1 MLIKKRLK
9 FYTYIQ
15 KYAYYAIEL
24 HIILHLFYN
33 SVTLAKKIPNYGIN
47 FIGYI
52 RKKKKE
58 SGVKNKMKKL
68 KMASCALVAG
78 LMFSGLTPNVFAEDK
93 ISDVKS
99 QINTQND
106 TLHKQQQERDELQ
119 KQMNDLNKTIQ
130 GLDKSVQENASKL
143 DETTKKVADTEQL
156 IEKKNKNIAELQTKI
171 AKREELL
178 RKRLVALQE
187 QPNTNVV
194 TEVLV
199 NSKNIADLV
208 DRLNSVSKILE
219 SDEDIMK
226 TQQEDQANVKKDVE
240 TVKTKQ
246 KELKEAQAQIE
257 TAKKELD
264 AEKAKKA
271 TAVNDLSG
279 KMDTVVTSMTSTE
292 DQLKELEQQ
301 ALKLQ
306 QIAEKEAQ
314 EKAAQEVAAQKQAEQ
329 AAQQAQAATQPAQAP
344 AQPAQTPAQP
354 AAPANN
360 DGQDKKEE
368 PKKKEEKKAT
378 PAPTPVPGNDNEGR
392 QDVVSKAKGL
402 VGLKYVWGSASISN
416 GGFDCSG
423 LISYVY
429 GLGRQDTR
437 GLWNS
442 VQKISA
448 SEAKP
453 GDLIFLQGTYRAGV
467 SHVGIYIGG
476 GQMIHAADESTG
488 VTYGSVNSSYNQKHF
503 LGYGRL

>member
-1 MLIKKRLK
+1 
-9 FYTYIQ
+9 
-15 KYAYYAIEL
+15 
-24 HIILHLFYN
+24 
-33 SVTLAKKIPNYGIN
+33 
-47 FIGYI
+47 
-52 RKKKKE
+52 
-58 SGVKNKMKKL
+58 
-68 KMASCALVAG
+68 MASCALVAG

-156 IEKKNKNIAELQTKI
+156 IEKKNKDIAELQTKI

-208 DRLNSVSKILE
+208 DRFNSMSKILE

-226 TQQEDQANVKKDVE
+226 TQQEDQVNVKKDVE
-240 TVKTKQ
+240 TVKEKQ

-264 AEKAKKA
+264 AEKAKKE

-279 KMDTVVTSMTSTE
+279 KMDTVVTTMTSTE
-292 DQLKELEQQ
+292 SQLKDLEKQ
-301 ALKLQ
+301 ALQLQ
-306 QIAEKEAQ
+306 RIAEEEAQ
-314 EKAAQEVAAQKQAEQ
+314 AKAAQEAAAQKQAEQ
-329 AAQQAQAATQPAQAP
+329 AAKAKEAQAQPAQAP
-344 AQPAQTPAQP
+344 AQPA
-354 AAPANN
+354 APANN
-360 DGQDKKEE
+360 GGQAQKEE
-368 PKKKEEKKAT
+368 PKKEQPKKEQPKKEEST
-378 PAPTPVPGNDNEGR
+378 PAPNAGGVIG
-392 QDVVSKAKGL
+392 KAQSYLGL
-402 VGLKYVWGSASISN
+402 PYVWGSASPSN

-423 LISYVY
+423 FISYIFGV
-429 GLGRQDTR
+429 GRQDVA
-437 GLWNS
+437 GYWNS
-442 VQKISA
+442 VSKVSSPQ
-448 SEAKP
+448 P
-453 GDLIFLQGTYRAGV
+453 GDLVFFQGTYKAGP
-467 SHVGIYIGG
+467 SHIGIYVGN
-476 GQMIHAADESTG
+476 GQMIHASDKGIA
-488 VTYGSVNSSYNQKHF
+488 YGDINSSYNQKHF
-503 LGYGRL
+503 LGYGRF

>member
-1 MLIKKRLK
+1 
-9 FYTYIQ
+9 
-15 KYAYYAIEL
+15 
-24 HIILHLFYN
+24 
-33 SVTLAKKIPNYGIN
+33 
-47 FIGYI
+47 
-52 RKKKKE
+52 
-58 SGVKNKMKKL
+58 MKKL

-130 GLDKSVQENASKL
+130 GLDKSVQENAAKL
-143 DETTKKVADTEQL
+143 DETTKKVSDTEQL
-156 IEKKNKNIAELQTKI
+156 IEKKNKDIAELQTKI

-199 NSKNIADLV
+199 NSKNVADLV
-208 DRLNSVSKILE
+208 DRLTSVSKILE

-226 TQQEDQANVKKDVE
+226 TQQEDQASVKKDVA
-240 TVKTKQ
+240 TVKEKQ

-264 AEKAKKA
+264 AEKEKKA

-279 KMDTVVTSMTSTE
+279 KMDTVVTTMTSTE
-292 DQLKELEQQ
+292 SQLKELEQQ

-314 EKAAQEVAAQKQAEQ
+314 EKAAQEAAAQKQAEQ
-329 AAQQAQAATQPAQAP
+329 AAQQPAA
-344 AQPAQTPAQP
+344 AQPAPTQAQP

-360 DGQDKKEE
+360 AVQAPKEE
-368 PKKKEEKKAT
+368 SKKKSLKRRSEK
-378 PAPTPVPGNDNEGR
+378 PAPTPEVPADTKGGR
-392 QDVVSKAKGL
+392 QDVVEKAKGL

-437 GLWNS
+437 SLWSS

-453 GDLIFLQGTYRAGV
+453 GDLIFLQGTYREGV

-476 GQMIHAADESTG
+476 GQIIHAADESTG

>member
-1 MLIKKRLK
+1 M
-9 FYTYIQ
+9 FY
-15 KYAYYAIEL
+15 K
-24 HIILHLFYN
+24 
-33 SVTLAKKIPNYGIN
+33 SVTLVKKIPNYGIK

-52 RKKKKE
+52 RKMKKE

-78 LMFSGLTPNVFAEDK
+78 LMFSGLTPSAFAEDN

-106 TLHKQQQERDELQ
+106 NLHKQQQERDELQ

-130 GLDKSVQENASKL
+130 GLDKSVQENAAKL
-143 DETTKKVADTEQL
+143 DETTKKVSDTEQL
-156 IEKKNKNIAELQTKI
+156 IEKKNKDIAELQTKI

-240 TVKTKQ
+240 MVKEKQ

-264 AEKAKKA
+264 AEKAKKE

-279 KMDTVVTSMTSTE
+279 KMETVVTTMTSTE
-292 DQLKELEQQ
+292 SQLKELEQQ

-314 EKAAQEVAAQKQAEQ
+314 EKAAQEAAAQKQAEQ
-329 AAQQAQAATQPAQAP
+329 AAQSAQPAQAP
-344 AQPAQTPAQP
+344 AQPAQTQ

-360 DGQDKKEE
+360 NGQAKKEE
-368 PKKKEEKKAT
+368 AKKPA
-378 PAPTPVPGNDNEGR
+378 PAPTPAPAPSNDGGGR
-392 QDVVSKAKGL
+392 QDVVEKAKGL
-402 VGLKYVWGSASISN
+402 VGLKYVWGSSSISN

-437 GLWNS
+437 SLWSS
-442 VQKISA
+442 VQKISP

>member
-1 MLIKKRLK
+1 M
-9 FYTYIQ
+9 
-15 KYAYYAIEL
+15 
-24 HIILHLFYN
+24 
-33 SVTLAKKIPNYGIN
+33 
-47 FIGYI
+47 
-52 RKKKKE
+52 KKE

-143 DETTKKVADTEQL
+143 DETTKKVSDTEQL
-156 IEKKNKNIAELQTKI
+156 IENKNKDIAELQTKI

-226 TQQEDQANVKKDVE
+226 TQQEDQTNVKKDVE
-240 TVKTKQ
+240 TVKEKQ

-264 AEKAKKA
+264 VEKEKKA

-292 DQLKELEQQ
+292 GQLKDLEKQ
-301 ALKLQ
+301 ALQLQ
-306 QIAEKEAQ
+306 RIAEEEAQ
-314 EKAAQEVAAQKQAEQ
+314 AKAAQEAAAQKQAEQ
-329 AAQQAQAATQPAQAP
+329 AAKEAQAQQAAPAQQASPAQAP
-344 AQPAQTPAQP
+344 AQQ

-360 DGQDKKEE
+360 AGQAQKEEPKKEE
-368 PKKKEEKKAT
+368 PKKEAPKKEK
-378 PAPTPVPGNDNEGR
+378 PAPAPAPNAGGVIG
-392 QDVVSKAKGL
+392 KAQQYLGMP
-402 VGLKYVWGSASISN
+402 YVWASASPSN

-423 LISYVY
+423 FISYIFGV
-429 GLGRQDTR
+429 GRQDVN
-437 GLWNS
+437 GYWNS
-442 VQKISA
+442 VSKVSSPQ
-448 SEAKP
+448 P
-453 GDLIFLQGTYRAGV
+453 GDLVFFQNTYKNGP
-467 SHVGIYIGG
+467 SHIGIYVGN
-476 GQMIHAADESTG
+476 GQMIHASDKGIA
-488 VTYGSVNSSYNQKHF
+488 YGDINSSYNQKHF
-503 LGYGRL
+503 LGYGRF

>member
-1 MLIKKRLK
+1 
-9 FYTYIQ
+9 
-15 KYAYYAIEL
+15 
-24 HIILHLFYN
+24 
-33 SVTLAKKIPNYGIN
+33 
-47 FIGYI
+47 
-52 RKKKKE
+52 
-58 SGVKNKMKKL
+58 MKKL

-143 DETTKKVADTEQL
+143 DETTKKVSDTEQL
-156 IEKKNKNIAELQTKI
+156 IENKNKDIAELQTKI

-187 QPNTNVV
+187 QPNTNIV

-199 NSKNIADLV
+199 NSKNVADLV
-208 DRLNSVSKILE
+208 DRLASVSKIME

-226 TQQEDQANVKKDVE
+226 TQQEDQTSVKKDVE
-240 TVKTKQ
+240 TVKEKQ

-264 AEKAKKA
+264 VEKEKKA

-279 KMDTVVTSMTSTE
+279 KMDTVVTTMTSTE
-292 DQLKELEQQ
+292 GQLKELEQQ

-314 EKAAQEVAAQKQAEQ
+314 EKAAQEAAAQKQAEQ
-329 AAQQAQAATQPAQAP
+329 AAKEAQAQQVAPAQAP
-344 AQPAQTPAQP
+344 AEQ

-360 DGQDKKEE
+360 AGQAQKEE
-368 PKKKEEKKAT
+368 PKKEEAKKPT
-378 PAPTPVPGNDNEGR
+378 PTPVPVPVPDTQGGR
-392 QDVVSKAKGL
+392 QDVVEKARGL

-437 GLWNS
+437 SLWSS

-453 GDLIFLQGTYRAGV
+453 GDLIFLQGTYREGV

-476 GQMIHAADESTG
+476 GQIIHAADESTG

>member
-1 MLIKKRLK
+1 M
-9 FYTYIQ
+9 
-15 KYAYYAIEL
+15 
-24 HIILHLFYN
+24 FYN

-52 RKKKKE
+52 RKKTKE

-130 GLDKSVQENASKL
+130 GLDKSVQENTSKL
-143 DETTKKVADTEQL
+143 DETTKKVADTEKL
-156 IEKKNKNIAELQTKI
+156 IENKNKDIAELQTKI

-199 NSKNIADLV
+199 NSKNVADLV
-208 DRLNSVSKILE
+208 DRLASVSKILE

-264 AEKAKKA
+264 AEKAKKS

-292 DQLKELEQQ
+292 SQLKDLEKQ
-301 ALKLQ
+301 ALQLQ
-306 QIAEKEAQ
+306 RIAEQEAQ
-314 EKAAQEVAAQKQAEQ
+314 EKAAQEAAAQKQAEQ
-329 AAQQAQAATQPAQAP
+329 AAKDAQAQSAQAQPAQA
-344 AQPAQTPAQP
+344 APAQP
-354 AAPANN
+354 AAPA
-360 DGQDKKEE
+360 QKEEPKKEE
-368 PKKKEEKKAT
+368 PKKEAPKQEKKQAE
-378 PAPTPVPGNDNEGR
+378 PAPTPNAGGVIG
-392 QDVVSKAKGL
+392 KAQGYLGL
-402 VGLKYVWGSASISN
+402 PYVWGSASPSN

-423 LISYVY
+423 FISYIY
-429 GLGRQDTR
+429 GVGRQDVA
-437 GLWNS
+437 GYWNS
-442 VQKISA
+442 VSKVSSPQ
-448 SEAKP
+448 P
-453 GDLIFLQGTYRAGV
+453 GDLVFFQGTYKPGP
-467 SHVGIYIGG
+467 SHIGIYVGN
-476 GQMIHAADESTG
+476 GQMIHAGDKGIAYASL
-488 VTYGSVNSSYNQKHF
+488 SSSYNQKHF

>member
-1 MLIKKRLK
+1 M
-9 FYTYIQ
+9 
-15 KYAYYAIEL
+15 
-24 HIILHLFYN
+24 
-33 SVTLAKKIPNYGIN
+33 
-47 FIGYI
+47 
-52 RKKKKE
+52 KKE

-143 DETTKKVADTEQL
+143 DETTKKVSDTEQL
-156 IEKKNKNIAELQTKI
+156 IENKNKDIAELQTKI

-187 QPNTNVV
+187 QPNTNIV

-199 NSKNIADLV
+199 NSKNVADLV
-208 DRLNSVSKILE
+208 DRLASVSKIME

-226 TQQEDQANVKKDVE
+226 TQQEDQTSVKKDVE
-240 TVKTKQ
+240 TVKEKQ

-264 AEKAKKA
+264 VEKEKKA

-279 KMDTVVTSMTSTE
+279 KMDTVVTTMTSTE
-292 DQLKELEQQ
+292 GQLKELEQQ

-314 EKAAQEVAAQKQAEQ
+314 EKAAQEAAAQKQAEQ
-329 AAQQAQAATQPAQAP
+329 AAKEAQVQQAP
-344 AQPAQTPAQP
+344 AAVPAEQ

-360 DGQDKKEE
+360 GGQAQKEEPKKEE
-368 PKKKEEKKAT
+368 PKKEEPKKEEKK
-378 PAPTPVPGNDNEGR
+378 PAPPTPPTPPTHGVIG
-392 QDVVSKAKGL
+392 KAQQYLGL
-402 VGLKYVWGSASISN
+402 PYVWGSASPSN

-423 LISYVY
+423 FISYVF
-429 GLGRQDTR
+429 GVGRQDVA
-437 GLWNS
+437 GYWNS
-442 VQKISA
+442 VSKVSSPQ
-448 SEAKP
+448 P
-453 GDLIFLQGTYRAGV
+453 GDLVFFQGTYKAGP
-467 SHVGIYIGG
+467 SHIGIYVGND
-476 GQMIHAADESTG
+476 QMIHAGDKGIAYASL
-488 VTYGSVNSSYNQKHF
+488 SSSYNQKHF
-503 LGYGRL
+503 LGYGRF

>member
-1 MLIKKRLK
+1 M
-9 FYTYIQ
+9 FY
-15 KYAYYAIEL
+15 K
-24 HIILHLFYN
+24 

-130 GLDKSVQENASKL
+130 GLDKSVQENATKL
-143 DETTKKVADTEQL
+143 DETTKKVSDTEQL
-156 IEKKNKNIAELQTKI
+156 IEKKNKDIAELQTKI

-199 NSKNIADLV
+199 NSKNVADLV
-208 DRLNSVSKILE
+208 DRLTSVSKILE

-226 TQQEDQANVKKDVE
+226 TQQEDQASVKKDVA
-240 TVKTKQ
+240 TVKEKQ

-264 AEKAKKA
+264 AEKEKKA

-279 KMDTVVTSMTSTE
+279 KMDTVVTTMTSTE
-292 DQLKELEQQ
+292 SQLKELEQQ

-314 EKAAQEVAAQKQAEQ
+314 EKAAQEAAAQKQAEQ
-329 AAQQAQAATQPAQAP
+329 AAQQPAA
-344 AQPAQTPAQP
+344 AQPAPTPAQP

-360 DGQDKKEE
+360 AVQAPKEESKKEE
-368 PKKKEEKKAT
+368 PKKEEAKK
-378 PAPTPVPGNDNEGR
+378 PAPTPEVPGDTKGGGR
-392 QDVVSKAKGL
+392 QDVVEKAKGL

-437 GLWNS
+437 SLWSS

-453 GDLIFLQGTYRAGV
+453 GDLIFLQGTYREGV

-476 GQMIHAADESTG
+476 GQIIHAADESTG

>member
-1 MLIKKRLK
+1 
-9 FYTYIQ
+9 
-15 KYAYYAIEL
+15 
-24 HIILHLFYN
+24 
-33 SVTLAKKIPNYGIN
+33 
-47 FIGYI
+47 
-52 RKKKKE
+52 
-58 SGVKNKMKKL
+58 MKKL

-106 TLHKQQQERDELQ
+106 TLHKQQQERDVLQ

-130 GLDKSVQENASKL
+130 SLDKSVQENASKL
-143 DETTKKVADTEQL
+143 DETTKKVADTERL
-156 IEKKNKNIAELQTKI
+156 IENKNKDIAELQTKI

-199 NSKNIADLV
+199 NSKNVADLV
-208 DRLNSVSKILE
+208 DRLTSVSKILE

-264 AEKAKKA
+264 AEKAKKS

-292 DQLKELEQQ
+292 SQLKDLEKQ
-301 ALKLQ
+301 ALQLQ
-306 QIAEKEAQ
+306 RIAEQEAQ
-314 EKAAQEVAAQKQAEQ
+314 EKAAQEAAAQKQAEQ
-329 AAQQAQAATQPAQAP
+329 AAKDAQAPTAQAP
-344 AQPAQTPAQP
+344 AAQT
-354 AAPANN
+354 APANN
-360 DGQDKKEE
+360 GGQAQKEEPKKEE
-368 PKKKEEKKAT
+368 PKKEAPKTEKKT
-378 PAPTPVPGNDNEGR
+378 PEQNPAPTPPAPGVIG
-392 QDVVSKAKGL
+392 KAQSYLGL
-402 VGLKYVWGSASISN
+402 PYVWGSASPSN

-423 LISYVY
+423 FISYIFGV
-429 GLGRQDTR
+429 GRQDVA
-437 GLWNS
+437 GYWNS
-442 VQKISA
+442 VSKVSSPQ
-448 SEAKP
+448 P
-453 GDLIFLQGTYRAGV
+453 GDLVFFQGTYKPGP
-467 SHVGIYIGG
+467 SHIGIYVGN
-476 GQMIHAADESTG
+476 GQMIHAGDKGIAYS
-488 VTYGSVNSSYNQKHF
+488 SLSSSYNQKHF
-503 LGYGRL
+503 LGYGRF

>member
-1 MLIKKRLK
+1 M
-9 FYTYIQ
+9 
-15 KYAYYAIEL
+15 
-24 HIILHLFYN
+24 
-33 SVTLAKKIPNYGIN
+33 
-47 FIGYI
+47 
-52 RKKKKE
+52 KKE

-143 DETTKKVADTEQL
+143 DETTKKVSDTEQL
-156 IEKKNKNIAELQTKI
+156 IENKNKDIAELQTKI

-187 QPNTNVV
+187 QPNTNIV

-199 NSKNIADLV
+199 NSKNVADLV
-208 DRLNSVSKILE
+208 DRLASVSKIME

-226 TQQEDQANVKKDVE
+226 TQQEDQTSVKKDVE
-240 TVKTKQ
+240 TVKEKQ

-264 AEKAKKA
+264 VEKEKKA

-279 KMDTVVTSMTSTE
+279 KMDTVVTTMTSTE
-292 DQLKELEQQ
+292 GQLKELEQQ

-314 EKAAQEVAAQKQAEQ
+314 EKAAQEAAAQKQAEQ
-329 AAQQAQAATQPAQAP
+329 AAKEAQVQQAP
-344 AQPAQTPAQP
+344 AAVPAEQ

-360 DGQDKKEE
+360 GGQAQKEEPKKEE
-368 PKKKEEKKAT
+368 PKKEEPKKEEPKKEEKK
-378 PAPTPVPGNDNEGR
+378 PAPPTPPTPPTHGVIG
-392 QDVVSKAKGL
+392 KAQQYLGL
-402 VGLKYVWGSASISN
+402 PYVWGSASPSN

-423 LISYVY
+423 FISYVF
-429 GLGRQDTR
+429 GVGRQDVA
-437 GLWNS
+437 GYWNS
-442 VQKISA
+442 VSKVSSPQ
-448 SEAKP
+448 P
-453 GDLIFLQGTYRAGV
+453 GDLVFFQGTYKAGP
-467 SHVGIYIGG
+467 SHIGIYVGND
-476 GQMIHAADESTG
+476 QMIHAGDKGIAYASL
-488 VTYGSVNSSYNQKHF
+488 SSSYNQKHF
-503 LGYGRL
+503 LGYGRF

>member
-1 MLIKKRLK
+1 M
-9 FYTYIQ
+9 
-15 KYAYYAIEL
+15 L
-24 HIILHLFYN
+24 HIILHLFYK

-130 GLDKSVQENASKL
+130 GLDKSVQENAAKL

-156 IEKKNKNIAELQTKI
+156 IEKKNKDIAELQTKI

-199 NSKNIADLV
+199 NSKNVADLV
-208 DRLNSVSKILE
+208 DRLTSVSKILE

-264 AEKAKKA
+264 VEKAKKA
-271 TAVNDLSG
+271 AAVNDLSG

-292 DQLKELEQQ
+292 SQLKELEKQ
-301 ALKLQ
+301 ALQLQ
-306 QIAEKEAQ
+306 RIAEEEAQ
-314 EKAAQEVAAQKQAEQ
+314 AKAAQEAAAQKQAEQ
-329 AAQQAQAATQPAQAP
+329 AAKDAQAQQAQAPVEQA
-344 AQPAQTPAQP
+344 AP

-360 DGQDKKEE
+360 GGQAQKEEPKKEE
-368 PKKKEEKKAT
+368 PKKEAPKAEKKT
-378 PAPTPVPGNDNEGR
+378 PEQKPAPTPPDTGVIG
-392 QDVVSKAKGL
+392 KAKQYLGMP
-402 VGLKYVWGSASISN
+402 YVWGSASPSN

-423 LISYVY
+423 FISYVF
-429 GLGRQDTR
+429 GVGRQDVR
-437 GLWNS
+437 GYWNS
-442 VQKISA
+442 VSKVSSPQ
-448 SEAKP
+448 P
-453 GDLIFLQGTYRAGV
+453 GDLVFFQNTYKDGP
-467 SHVGIYIGG
+467 SHIGIYIGND
-476 GQMIHAADESTG
+476 QMIHAGDKGIAYASL
-488 VTYGSVNSSYNQKHF
+488 SSSYNQKHF
-503 LGYGRL
+503 LGYGRF

>member
-1 MLIKKRLK
+1 M
-9 FYTYIQ
+9 T
-15 KYAYYAIEL
+15 
-24 HIILHLFYN
+24 
-33 SVTLAKKIPNYGIN
+33 
-47 FIGYI
+47 
-52 RKKKKE
+52 KE

-130 GLDKSVQENASKL
+130 GLDKSVQENATKL
-143 DETTKKVADTEQL
+143 DETTKKVSETEQL
-156 IEKKNKNIAELQTKI
+156 IEKKNKDIAELQTKI

-208 DRLNSVSKILE
+208 DRFNSMSKILE

-226 TQQEDQANVKKDVE
+226 TQQEDQTNVKKDVE
-240 TVKTKQ
+240 TVKEKQ

-264 AEKAKKA
+264 AEKEKKE

-279 KMDTVVTSMTSTE
+279 KMDTVVTTMTSTE
-292 DQLKELEQQ
+292 SQLKDLEKQ
-301 ALKLQ
+301 ALQLQ
-306 QIAEKEAQ
+306 RIAEEEAQ
-314 EKAAQEVAAQKQAEQ
+314 AKAAQEAAAQKQAEQ
-329 AAQQAQAATQPAQAP
+329 AAKEAQAQPAQAQPAQAP
-344 AQPAQTPAQP
+344 AEQ

-360 DGQDKKEE
+360 GGQAQKEEPKKEE
-368 PKKKEEKKAT
+368 PKKETPKPENKKPE
-378 PAPTPVPGNDNEGR
+378 PAPGPTPTPVPGVIG
-392 QDVVSKAKGL
+392 KAQQYLGMP
-402 VGLKYVWGSASISN
+402 YVWASASPSN

-423 LISYVY
+423 FISYIFGV
-429 GLGRQDTR
+429 GRQDVA
-437 GLWNS
+437 GYWNS
-442 VQKISA
+442 VSKVSSPQ
-448 SEAKP
+448 P
-453 GDLIFLQGTYRAGV
+453 GDLVFFQGTYKAGP
-467 SHVGIYIGG
+467 SHIGIYVGN
-476 GQMIHAADESTG
+476 GQMIHASDKGIA
-488 VTYGSVNSSYNQKHF
+488 YGDINSSYNQKHF
-503 LGYGRL
+503 LGYGRF

>member
-1 MLIKKRLK
+1 M
-9 FYTYIQ
+9 
-15 KYAYYAIEL
+15 
-24 HIILHLFYN
+24 
-33 SVTLAKKIPNYGIN
+33 
-47 FIGYI
+47 
-52 RKKKKE
+52 KKE

-143 DETTKKVADTEQL
+143 DETTKKVSDTQQL
-156 IEKKNKNIAELQTKI
+156 IENKNKDIAELQTKI

-187 QPNTNVV
+187 QPNTNIV

-199 NSKNIADLV
+199 NSKNVADLV
-208 DRLNSVSKILE
+208 DRLASVSKIME

-226 TQQEDQANVKKDVE
+226 TQQEDQTNVKKDVE
-240 TVKTKQ
+240 TVKEKQ

-264 AEKAKKA
+264 VEKEKKA

-279 KMDTVVTSMTSTE
+279 KMDTVVTTMTSTE
-292 DQLKELEQQ
+292 GQLKELEQQ

-314 EKAAQEVAAQKQAEQ
+314 AKAAQEAAAQKQAEQ
-329 AAQQAQAATQPAQAP
+329 AAKEAQAQQAAPAQAP
-344 AQPAQTPAQP
+344 AEQ

-360 DGQDKKEE
+360 AGQAQKEE
-368 PKKKEEKKAT
+368 PKKEK
-378 PAPTPVPGNDNEGR
+378 PAPTPPAPPAPGVIG
-392 QDVVSKAKGL
+392 KAQQYLGMP
-402 VGLKYVWGSASISN
+402 YVWGSASPSN

-423 LISYVY
+423 FISYVF
-429 GLGRQDTR
+429 GVGRQDVA
-437 GLWNS
+437 GYWNS
-442 VQKISA
+442 VSKVSSPQ
-448 SEAKP
+448 P
-453 GDLIFLQGTYRAGV
+453 GDLVFFQGTYKAGP
-467 SHVGIYIGG
+467 SHIGIYVGND
-476 GQMIHAADESTG
+476 QMIHAGDKGIAYASL
-488 VTYGSVNSSYNQKHF
+488 SSSYNQKHF

>member
-1 MLIKKRLK
+1 MV
-9 FYTYIQ
+9 
-15 KYAYYAIEL
+15 L
-24 HIILHLFYN
+24 HIILHLFYK

-130 GLDKSVQENASKL
+130 GLDKSVQENAAKL

-156 IEKKNKNIAELQTKI
+156 IEKKNKDIAELQTKI

-199 NSKNIADLV
+199 NSKNLADLV

-264 AEKAKKA
+264 VEKAKKA
-271 TAVNDLSG
+271 AAVNDLSG

-292 DQLKELEQQ
+292 EQLKELEQQ

-329 AAQQAQAATQPAQAP
+329 AAQQAQAQQAP
-344 AQPAQTPAQP
+344 AQPAQAEP

-360 DGQDKKEE
+360 AVQAPKEESKKEESKKEE
-368 PKKKEEKKAT
+368 PKKEEAKKPAPKPA
-378 PAPTPVPGNDNEGR
+378 PAPTN
-392 QDVVSKAKGL
+392 DVVEKAKGL

-453 GDLIFLQGTYRAGV
+453 GDLIFLQGTYRTGV

>member
-1 MLIKKRLK
+1 M
-9 FYTYIQ
+9 FY
-15 KYAYYAIEL
+15 K
-24 HIILHLFYN
+24 

-130 GLDKSVQENASKL
+130 GLDKSVQENAAKL

-156 IEKKNKNIAELQTKI
+156 IEKKNKDIAELQTKI

-199 NSKNIADLV
+199 NSKNVADLV
-208 DRLNSVSKILE
+208 DRLTSVSKILE

-264 AEKAKKA
+264 VEKAKKA
-271 TAVNDLSG
+271 AAVNDLSG

-292 DQLKELEQQ
+292 SQLKELEKQ
-301 ALKLQ
+301 ALQLQ
-306 QIAEKEAQ
+306 RIAEEEAQ
-314 EKAAQEVAAQKQAEQ
+314 AKAAQEAAAQKQAEQ
-329 AAQQAQAATQPAQAP
+329 AAKDAQAQQAQAPVEQ
-344 AQPAQTPAQP
+344 

-360 DGQDKKEE
+360 GGQAQKEE
-368 PKKKEEKKAT
+368 PKKEAPKAEKKT
-378 PAPTPVPGNDNEGR
+378 PEQKPAPTPPDTGVIG
-392 QDVVSKAKGL
+392 KAKQYLGMP
-402 VGLKYVWGSASISN
+402 YVWGSASPSN

-423 LISYVY
+423 FISYVF
-429 GLGRQDTR
+429 GVGRQDVR
-437 GLWNS
+437 GYWNS
-442 VQKISA
+442 VSKVSSPQ
-448 SEAKP
+448 P
-453 GDLIFLQGTYRAGV
+453 GDLVFFQNTYKDGP
-467 SHVGIYIGG
+467 SHIGIYIGND
-476 GQMIHAADESTG
+476 QMIHAGDKGIAYASL
-488 VTYGSVNSSYNQKHF
+488 SSSYNQKHF
-503 LGYGRL
+503 LGYGRF

>member
-1 MLIKKRLK
+1 MRFFFAYKKLLE

-15 KYAYYAIEL
+15 KYAYFAIEL

-52 RKKKKE
+52 RKKTKE

-130 GLDKSVQENASKL
+130 GLDKSVQANASKL

-156 IEKKNKNIAELQTKI
+156 IENKNKDIAELQTKI

-199 NSKNIADLV
+199 NSKNVADLV
-208 DRLNSVSKILE
+208 DRLTSVSKILE

-264 AEKAKKA
+264 AEKAKKS

-292 DQLKELEQQ
+292 SQLKDLEKQ
-301 ALKLQ
+301 ALQLQ
-306 QIAEKEAQ
+306 RIAEQEAQ
-314 EKAAQEVAAQKQAEQ
+314 EKAAQEAAAQKQAEQ
-329 AAQQAQAATQPAQAP
+329 AAKDAQAQPAQA
-344 AQPAQTPAQP
+344 APAQP
-354 AAPANN
+354 AAPA
-360 DGQDKKEE
+360 QKEEPKKEE
-368 PKKKEEKKAT
+368 PKKEEPKKEEKKSEPTPGPT
-378 PAPTPVPGNDNEGR
+378 PAPGVIG
-392 QDVVSKAKGL
+392 KAQQYLGMP
-402 VGLKYVWGSASISN
+402 YVWGSASPSN

-423 LISYVY
+423 FISYIY
-429 GLGRQDTR
+429 GVGRQDVA
-437 GLWNS
+437 GYWNS
-442 VQKISA
+442 VSKVSSPQ
-448 SEAKP
+448 P
-453 GDLIFLQGTYRAGV
+453 GDLVFFQGTYKPGP
-467 SHVGIYIGG
+467 SHIGIYVGN
-476 GQMIHAADESTG
+476 GQMIHAGDKGIAYASL
-488 VTYGSVNSSYNQKHF
+488 SSSYNQKHF